1 MPLLRSSCCPSFETI
16 LPSSFDSK
24 TIADEIVRTRPDVA
38 LVSGMLQDSSF
49 DGYSVLRTIQPLN
62 LATRLI
68 LLLEDCETDLVTHG
82 SSLLSKRE
90 EGSCRPGS

>member
-1 MPLLRSSCCPSFETI
+1 M
-16 LPSSFDSK
+16 
-24 TIADEIVRTRPDVA
+24 
-38 LVSGMLQDSSF
+38 
-49 DGYSVLRTIQPLN
+49 LRTIQPLN

-90 EGSCRPGS
+90 EEVVALVADGLTNRQISEQ